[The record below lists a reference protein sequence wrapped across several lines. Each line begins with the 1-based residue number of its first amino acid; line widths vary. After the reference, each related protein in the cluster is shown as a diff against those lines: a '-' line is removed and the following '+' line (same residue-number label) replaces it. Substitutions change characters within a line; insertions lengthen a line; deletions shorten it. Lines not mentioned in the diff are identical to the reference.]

1 MAQIKS
7 FIMKRHRITIKD
19 IAQKLNISPS
29 TVSRALKDH
38 PDINPNTK
46 KAVKE
51 MAEKYNYIPNK
62 IALGLLQN
70 QSNTIGVIIPE
81 IIHHFFSSVISG
93 IENAAYQEGYNI
105 MICQSLESY
114 EKEVKNVQTLLS
126 SHIDGLLISISKE
139 TTNFDHLKNFQEIGL
154 PLVFFDR
161 IPDYIET
168 DKVIVDDYGGAYKA
182 TEHLITIGCKRIAHF
197 YGPLNL
203 LISSNRYNGY
213 TQALKDNNYP
223 VKEEYLMFCDSFEEA
238 RKKTKEILKL
248 PEPPDG
254 IFTVNDLTAVGAMQ
268 VVLEE
273 GYKVPDDI
281 AIVGFTNSFISPLTN
296 PALSTI
302 DQNGYQM
309 GQEAAKLLFQRI
321 KEDHNKPAKPITK
334 LLDTDLI
341 IRDSSKR

>member
-1 MAQIKS
+1 
-7 FIMKRHRITIKD
+7 MKKHRITIKD
-19 IAQKLNISPS
+19 IAQKLDISPS

-38 PDINPNTK
+38 PDINPKTK
-46 KAVKE
+46 KSVKE
-51 MAEKYNYIPNK
+51 MAEKHHYIPNK

-93 IENAAYQEGYNI
+93 IENAAYKEGYNV
-105 MICQSLESY
+105 MICQSMESY

-126 SHIDGLLISISKE
+126 NHIDGLLISISKE
-139 TTNFDHLKNFQEIGL
+139 TRDCDHLKNFREIGL

-161 IPDYIET
+161 IAEDIET

-182 TEHLITIGCKRIAHF
+182 TQHLISMGCKRIAHF

-203 LISSNRYNGY
+203 LIGTNRYNGY

-223 VKEEYLMFCDSFEEA
+223 LKEEYMIFCDSFEDAVKQTE
-238 RKKTKEILKL
+238 KILQL
-248 PEPPDG
+248 PEPPDA
-254 IFTVNDLTAVGAMQ
+254 IFTVNDLTAAGAMK
-268 VVLEE
+268 VITEK
-273 GYKVPDDI
+273 GYNIPDDI

-296 PALSTI
+296 PTLSTI
-302 DQNGYQM
+302 DQNGYTM
-309 GQEAAKLLFQRI
+309 GQEAAKILFQRI
-321 KEDHNKPAKPITK
+321 KEQSDKKTEPITK

-341 IRDSSKR
+341 VRESSKRKKK